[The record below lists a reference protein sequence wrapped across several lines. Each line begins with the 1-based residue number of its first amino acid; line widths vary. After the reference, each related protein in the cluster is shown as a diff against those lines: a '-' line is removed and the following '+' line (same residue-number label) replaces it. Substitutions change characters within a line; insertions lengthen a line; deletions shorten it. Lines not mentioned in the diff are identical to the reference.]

1 MELYQY
7 RSGVSINSLKDILR
21 KAAFHIHNFSL
32 EKRAIMIK
40 NKNSDLA
47 YYSILIMSIDYIL
60 PKRLGQH
67 YIITS
72 HCTLF
77 Y

>member
-7 RSGVSINSLKDILR
+7 RSEVTINSLKDSLR

-47 YYSILIMSIDYIL
+47 HCSILIM
-60 PKRLGQH
+60 RN
-67 YIITS
+67 
-72 HCTLF
+72 
-77 Y
+77 